1 LPRETLRARQKP
13 FPSPSQRSFALLPC
27 SPFRVRARRPIDLT
41 VPGVTDGKSAE
52 KRAASHNESGIRGG
66 RDADVIV
73 LAGPFVSERITVAV

>member
-1 LPRETLRARQKP
+1 
-13 FPSPSQRSFALLPC
+13 
-27 SPFRVRARRPIDLT
+27 VRARRPIDLT